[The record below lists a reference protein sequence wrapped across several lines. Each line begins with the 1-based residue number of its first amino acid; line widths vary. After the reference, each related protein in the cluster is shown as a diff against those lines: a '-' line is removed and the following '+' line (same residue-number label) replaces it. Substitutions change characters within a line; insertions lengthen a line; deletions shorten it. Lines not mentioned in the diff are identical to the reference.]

1 MNAIT
6 TTERGALSLTEEE
19 LLDVMEASLFPG
31 AARTSIKMVLGYC
44 IARDLDPMLKPA
56 HIVPMSCKKA
66 GTDKYEWRDVVMPAI
81 GLYRIQAARTGQH
94 AGTDEPVYGPMM
106 DLKVGD
112 FVIQHPEWCRVTVYR
127 LIGGQRCAF
136 TATEYWTEN
145 YATAGRDSMLPN
157 AMWKKRVRAQL
168 SKCAEAQALRKGFPE
183 VGNQPTSDEMEGKG
197 FDFELE
203 PNGTVTPSSLTPQRK
218 SDQATAAPA
227 SATTSGGLAQTAEEG
242 ATPPTT
248 PSATPAPR
256 PSAPPPAPSTINPGQ
271 VKYLQQK
278 IAALDLNQEAVG
290 ALLSKLQIK
299 AIDTTMTAEQFD
311 ALKSDLL
318 AAS

>member
-6 TTERGALSLTEEE
+6 TTERGALALTEDE

-31 AARTSIKMVLGYC
+31 AARASIKMVLGYC
-44 IARDLDPMLKPA
+44 TARDLDPMLKPA

-106 DLKVGD
+106 DLKAGD
-112 FVIQHPEWCRVTVYR
+112 FVMQHPEWCRVTVYR

-145 YATAGRDSMLPN
+145 YATAGRDSVLPN

-183 VGNQPTSDEMEGKG
+183 VGNQPTSDEMEGKA

-203 PNGTVTPSSLTPQRK
+203 PSGTVTPSNLTPQRK
-218 SDQATAAPA
+218 SEQATPPSAVVVEEGASTATQAPPPPAPKPPAPPA
-227 SATTSGGLAQTAEEG
+227 SAT
-242 ATPPTT
+242 
-248 PSATPAPR
+248 
-256 PSAPPPAPSTINPGQ
+256 TINPGQ

-278 IAALDLNQEAVG
+278 IAALEMSADQVA
-290 ALLSKLQIK
+290 ALLARLQI
-299 AIDTTMTAEQFD
+299 AVMDTTMTAEQFD
-311 ALKSDLL
+311 AMKSELL